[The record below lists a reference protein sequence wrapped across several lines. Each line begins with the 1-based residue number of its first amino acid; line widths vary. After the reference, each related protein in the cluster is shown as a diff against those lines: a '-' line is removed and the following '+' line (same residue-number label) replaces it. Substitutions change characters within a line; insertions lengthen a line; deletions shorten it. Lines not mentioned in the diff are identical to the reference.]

1 MAKRTMAY
9 YKSQMKKVEDKI
21 AMQRMKKDLQ
31 KKKDQLSKMR

>member
-9 YKSQMKKVEDKI
+9 YKSQIKKVEEKI

>member
-9 YKSQMKKVEDKI
+9 YKSQMKKVEEKI

>member
-9 YKSQMKKVEDKI
+9 YKSQIKKVEDKI

-31 KKKDQLSKMR
+31 KKKDQLSKVR

>member
-1 MAKRTMAY
+1 MAKRSMAY
-9 YKSQMKKVEDKI
+9 YKSQIKKVEDKI

>member
-9 YKSQMKKVEDKI
+9 YKSQIKKVEDKI

>member
-9 YKSQMKKVEDKI
+9 YKSQMKKVEEKI
-21 AMQRMKKDLQ
+21 AMARMKKDLQ

>member
-1 MAKRTMAY
+1 MAKRAMAY
-9 YKSQMKKVEDKI
+9 YKSQIKKVEDKI

>member
-9 YKSQMKKVEDKI
+9 YKSQVKKVEDKI

>member
-1 MAKRTMAY
+1 MAY
-9 YKSQMKKVEDKI
+9 YKSQIKKVEDKI